1 MGFPPPPCRGARKTR
16 VMCAIVRGHNSCT
29 LSGQDNACHCTSIT
43 CVAGVRLA
51 FVSGAFISAMTSAGA
66 MEFRPLVASWPD
78 CASLFHAL
86 RRLSSKSTAS
96 LGCFWMPFVAAS
108 TIRNSQALSSSSS
121 FDRKVASF
129 RAQPFS
135 VSFPI
140 PANLL
145 ALSRERPL
153 PSARSSFASIS
164 GVLFVGRPIFAM
176 SWLLMPKLSGLAS
189 ALAVRKRPA
198 TRKACDADNGKTQ
211 KKP

>member
-1 MGFPPPPCRGARKTR
+1 VGHPPCRGARKTR
-16 VMCAIVRGHNSCT
+16 VMCAIARDHHSCT

-96 LGCFWMPFVAAS
+96 LGCFWMPLVAAS
-108 TIRNSQALSSSSS
+108 TIRNSQALSISAN
-121 FDRKVASF
+121 FAPKVASRF
-129 RAQPFS
+129 AHCAS
-135 VSFPI
+135 VSRPI

-145 ALSRERPL
+145 AESRESPL

-164 GVLFVGRPIFAM
+164 GVLLLGRPVFAM
-176 SWLLMPKLSGLAS
+176 T
-189 ALAVRKRPA
+189 A
-198 TRKACDADNGKTQ
+198 TFTG
-211 KKP
+211 